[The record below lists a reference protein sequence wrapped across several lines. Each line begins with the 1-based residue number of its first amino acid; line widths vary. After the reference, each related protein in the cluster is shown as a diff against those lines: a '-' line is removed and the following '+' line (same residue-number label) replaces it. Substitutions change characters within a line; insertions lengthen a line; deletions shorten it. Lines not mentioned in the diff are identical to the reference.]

1 MQIYKAP
8 LRDMRFVLH
17 ELLDAEQLSKLP
29 GYEEATADTI
39 DAIIEEGAKFC
50 EDKLLPL
57 NRVGDEEGWENW
69 DGDDD
74 WGQSE
79 DSADSSAAAADT
91 IDMTALE
98 SSFVRHAA
106 SYGDRRNISY
116 AAWRE
121 AGVSSATLKAAGI
134 RRSR

>member
-1 MQIYKAP
+1 MTRPKMTNAEKAEVAGVREDLKALERNAP
-8 LRDMRFVLH
+8 RRGRKRTPEGVDRQLTAI
-17 ELLDAEQLSKLP
+17 DAQMA
-29 GYEEATADTI
+29 EATVTKRLDLIQQRMDLEAEKE
-39 DAIIEEGAKFC
+39 A
-50 EDKLLPL
+50 L
-57 NRVGDEEGWENW
+57 
-69 DGDDD
+69 
-74 WGQSE
+74 
-79 DSADSSAAAADT
+79 AAADT

-98 SSFVRHAA
+98 SSFVKHAA